1 MVNWL
6 KLTIRT
12 LENKLVEF
20 VQFLTVKLKQ
30 TDKQNLNRQKAKFSF
45 NLFFIK
51 YEQIAF
57 IIFVLISQ
65 GIKKPHFSCGQQKS

>member
-30 TDKQNLNRQKAKFSF
+30 TDKQNLNRQKAKFPF

-51 YEQIAF
+51 YEQISVYY
-57 IIFVLISQ
+57 IYS
-65 GIKKPHFSCGQQKS
+65 H

>member
-30 TDKQNLNRQKAKFSF
+30 TDKQNLNRQKAKFPF
-45 NLFFIK
+45 NLF
-51 YEQIAF
+51 
-57 IIFVLISQ
+57 
-65 GIKKPHFSCGQQKS
+65 